1 MAKSK
6 GKKTAG
12 TQNTTDVQSQG
23 FTKNLVEDVSN
34 YLVDENSWTQ
44 ARNAINNSVTGDI
57 GSLGNEPSNIFCVA
71 ITADGTPT
79 GAPLAIIG
87 AVYTTLDTWVLFST
101 DDSNHQIGI
110 YNQTSCSYYKV
121 VDDPCLNF
129 SRSHLI
135 SGVSKKNF
143 QCRYNIYWSDAFNPD
158 RVLSLEIEN
167 PTLND
172 YTNPD
177 SGIPWI
183 QDCNIINGC
192 QVCTNTNVIDCDKI
206 RLESLT
212 NPACLRVEKGAS
224 SGLIPNGSYYVVIA
238 YTINNQRVSA
248 YSTPSNVQPLF
259 NHLNTASSLDIYI
272 DSIDSTNYDEFELVL
287 VQFFNGQTVAS
298 IVGNYSTRQTKI
310 TLDYLDKEWVS
321 ISKNLIPLII
331 PIADKSDAIF
341 EAGNYLIRTGPTDK
355 FDFNYQP
362 LANQI
367 VTKWVSVEYDED
379 YYREGGNNTGYLRDE
394 VYSFFIRWIYNTGDK
409 SATYHIPGRPAY
421 ASDTTVVFGPDTEPE
436 TEAGLTPY
444 NWMVNNTAIITA
456 PSGLANPDQGTIVAE
471 GYMGYWESTEL
482 YDDDTP
488 VVWNANNELHPWTA
502 LTIPPYPG
510 TIAGS
515 VNNGVVTLGDYDLCG
530 KPIRHHKFPDNGT
543 DTGALRRTNH
553 FFTDT
558 TGKTT
563 VRIMGVAFNNIKPPV
578 DNEGNIISNIVGYE
592 ILRGSRVG
600 NESIIAKGMLNNMFE
615 YDIDGVDQSDM
626 NQSSVNLITR
636 RKGLYQN
643 YPYNDLRR
651 DYFISKTPTSFEP
664 ILGTTGPDYNPNNYK
679 GFEPNDQVSD
689 TFYTFHSPDTQ
700 FTDPYLSGSELKFYG
715 QISGQTEGSFVY
727 PDKHPKHKFVTDQA
741 FQASMLIGA
750 GIALLAT
757 KPAKTTTKIDPYA
770 INLGGTFVSTGGG
783 VGFQPSPV
791 PVPGQG
797 ALAQTYFQA
806 FNAGSEAIGALIT
819 GLETLQ
825 SAGVGE
831 PATSLALGS
840 AQQSLA
846 LLNNGVYMIPG
857 TIGPGTTVSTTEN
870 DVSVLPPILRQLD
883 AAVLFY
889 NYFTQGIDTT
899 LRLIKAFSK
908 YQQYAL
914 QYQSHCKYTKFDL
927 PITGNKRTTIP
938 LSRYLEPQ
946 LQDFG
951 IDHRINNLFR
961 GRAIALE
968 TGRGMAPAIG
978 DNSRV
983 TVGEIPDYNNDIGTP
998 SEAFRKPTTPFNAT
1012 ASSHYVGMKQRI
1024 RNQYG
1029 KIEGIIQVPVS
1040 TCFTAAKVK
1049 ATAVLFNG
1057 DTYVTRYT
1065 EKNTMFFFANWLYN
1079 QPNDA
1084 EFNYRLNKMLPYTS
1098 FWMDTEDFEWSDFIS
1113 SIPAAINN
1121 LGNFF
1126 SEIVTPSDKHCFD
1139 RASNLAPTQAG
1150 FFIVKNAFMYLFN
1163 SGVRDFFVESSI
1175 NTDLRDWG
1183 EPTYERFYDPYEYT
1197 DLATLF
1203 STDDIKAVN
1212 YFKYDFSLSINKL
1225 FNNLVSWGFTH
1236 RRDYNPT
1243 IAESC
1248 YVYRPNRVIYSLPQ
1262 SEEAKK
1268 DYWRVF
1274 LPLNYKDFRSKVTAI
1289 RPINLNGAIM
1299 LFEQDPPVQILG
1311 VENLTLEGGTKVTI
1325 GDGALFQ
1332 QAIQYLDNSDRNL
1345 NYGSCQSQRSVISTP
1360 VGVFYMSQ
1368 NQGKI
1373 FAVSGQGIQELSLP
1387 GQLKWWFNSYLP
1399 CKLILDFPDFEL
1411 LDNTVIGVG
1420 CHVAYDNG
1428 NMLTYFCKKDYVLRK
1443 DTGFTLT
1450 YQGSNIFTVDQTGL
1464 TVELGDPRFFQ
1475 DASWTLS
1482 YDPKIGQW
1490 LSYHDW
1496 HPSFLL
1502 SGKTAFM
1509 SVDPEKKNSIWIHN
1523 DAYQSYCNYYGKD
1536 YPFELEFQT
1545 DTVQT
1550 VTTMRSIEYQMECY
1564 IYADNGYDRY
1574 HVLDFNF
1581 DEAVIYNSEQ
1591 VSGLLKLEL
1600 MPKNN
1605 STLLVQYPIV
1615 TPTFIRSL
1623 YSKEENKYRINQFW
1637 DATRNRGEYLPTLE
1651 TIFNTEPNGYVKPLN
1666 PNNLDYAKFPTQRKK
1681 FRHYRNTVLLRRL
1694 VSGTVKM
1701 LFNIANIKNL
1711 NSPR

>member
-1 MAKSK
+1 MAKTNK
-6 GKKTAG
+6 GARSGAT
-12 TQNTTDVQSQG
+12 NTSGVESQG

-110 YNQTSCSYYKV
+110 YNQTSCTYYKV
-121 VDDPCLNF
+121 TDGACLNF
-129 SRSHLI
+129 SRSNII

-143 QCRYNIYWSDAFNPD
+143 ECRYNIYWSDALNPD
-158 RVLSLEIEN
+158 RFISLEIEN
-167 PTLND
+167 PVLND
-172 YTNPD
+172 YTNPE
-177 SGIPWI
+177 SPVPWI
-183 QDCNIINGC
+183 QNCEIINGC
-192 QVCTNTNVIDCDKI
+192 QFCTNTSVIDCDRL

-212 NPACLRVEKGAS
+212 NPPCLRVERGS
-224 SGLIPNGSYYVVIA
+224 TGGLVPNGSYYVVTA
-238 YTINNQRVSA
+238 YTINSQRVTA

-272 DSIDSTNYDEFELVL
+272 DSMDSVNYDEFELVL

-298 IVGNYSTRQTKI
+298 IVGQYSTRQNKI
-310 TLDYLDKEWVS
+310 TLDSLNREWVS

-331 PIADKSDAIF
+331 PIADKSDGIY
-341 EAGNYLIRTGPTDK
+341 EAGNYLVRVGPTDK

-367 VTKWVSVEYDED
+367 VTKWVSVEYEED
-379 YYREGGNNTGYLRDE
+379 YYRQGGNNTGYLRDE
-394 VYSFFIRWIYNTGDK
+394 VYPFFIRWIYNTGDK
-409 SATYHIPGRPAY
+409 SASYHIPGRPAY
-421 ASDTTVVFGPDTEPE
+421 PSDTTIVFGPDTEPE
-436 TEAGLTPY
+436 TDAGLTPY

-456 PSGLANPDQGTIVAE
+456 PSGLANPDQGTIKAE

-482 YDDDTP
+482 YDDDKP
-488 VVWNANNELHPWTA
+488 VVWNANNESHPWTSV
-502 LTIPPYPG
+502 TIPPYPG

-515 VNNGVVTLGDYDLCG
+515 VNGGVVTLGDYDLCG
-530 KPIRHHKFPDNGT
+530 KPIRHHKFPDNGL
-543 DTGALRRTNH
+543 DTGATRRTNH

-558 TGKTT
+558 SNKTT
-563 VRIMGVAFNNIKPPV
+563 IRIMAVAFANVLPPV
-578 DNEGNIISNIVGYE
+578 DNDGNVISNIIGYE

-600 NESIIAKGMLNNMFE
+600 NESIIAKGMINNMFE
-615 YDIDGVDQSDM
+615 YDIDGTDQSNM
-626 NQSSVNLITR
+626 NQSSTNLITR

-664 ILGTTGPDYNPNNYK
+664 VFGTTGPSYNSNNYK
-679 GFEPNDQVSD
+679 GFEPNDQVSSSY
-689 TFYTFHSPDTQ
+689 YTFHSPDTQ
-700 FTDPYLSGSELKFYG
+700 FTDPYLSASELKFYG

-727 PDKHPKHKFVTDQA
+727 PDKHPKHKFVTDSA

-757 KPAKTTTKIDPYA
+757 KPEKTITKIDPYA
-770 INLGGTFVSTGGG
+770 INLGGVWGGAANG
-783 VGFQPSPV
+783 NQPVGA
-791 PVPGQG
+791 G
-797 ALAQTYFQA
+797 AAAEA
-806 FNAGSEAIGALIT
+806 FFALYNNGTAALEASIT
-819 GLETLQ
+819 GLQTLQ
-825 SAGVGE
+825 AAGIGE
-831 PATSLALGS
+831 PATSLALTA
-840 AQQSLA
+840 AQNALA
-846 LLNNGVYMIPG
+846 AFNNGVYMIPG
-857 TIGPGTTVSTTEN
+857 TVGPGTTTATTDN
-870 DVSVLPPILRQLD
+870 AVTALPNVLRQLNS
-883 AAVLFY
+883 AVLFY
-889 NYFTQGIDTT
+889 NYFTEGVDST
-899 LRLIKAFSK
+899 LRIIKAFSK
-908 YQQYAL
+908 FQQYAM
-914 QYQSHCKYTKFDL
+914 QYQSHCKYTKYDL

-951 IDHRINNLFR
+951 TDHRINNLFR
-961 GRAIALE
+961 GRAVALE

-983 TVGEIPDYNNDIGTP
+983 TIGEIPQYNNDIGNA

-1024 RNQYG
+1024 LNQYG
-1029 KIEGIIQVPVS
+1029 KIQAIIQVPVS
-1040 TCFTAAKVK
+1040 TCLTGAKVK
-1049 ATAVLFNG
+1049 KTTVLFNG
-1057 DTYVTRYT
+1057 DTYVGRYT
-1065 EKNTMFFFANWLYN
+1065 EKNTMFYFANWLYN

-1098 FWMDTEDFEWSDFIS
+1098 FWMDTEEFDWSDFIT
-1113 SIPAAINN
+1113 SIPAAFGNFS
-1121 LGNFF
+1121 NFF
-1126 SEIVTPSDKHCFD
+1126 STIVTPSDKHCFD
-1139 RASNLAPTQAG
+1139 RSSNLAPTQSG

-1203 STDDIKAVN
+1203 STDDIKAAN
-1212 YFKYDFSLSINKL
+1212 YFKYDFSLSVNKL
-1225 FNNLVSWGFTH
+1225 FNNLISWGYTH
-1236 RRDYNPT
+1236 RNEYNPY
-1243 IAESC
+1243 IAEAC

-1262 SEEAKK
+1262 SEESKK
-1268 DYWRVF
+1268 DFWRVF
-1274 LPLNYKDFRSKVTAI
+1274 LPLNYRDFRSKVTAI

-1299 LFEQDPPVQILG
+1299 FFDQDAPMQFLG
-1311 VENLTLEGGTKVTI
+1311 VENLTLEAGTKVTI

-1332 QAIQYLDNSDRNL
+1332 QPLQYLDNSDRNL
-1345 NYGSCQSQRSVISTP
+1345 NYGSCQSSRSVISTS
-1360 VGVFYMSQ
+1360 VGIFYMSQ

-1420 CHVAYDNG
+1420 CHVAYDSG
-1428 NMLTYFCKKDYVLRK
+1428 NMLVYFSKKDYILRK

-1450 YQGSNIFTVDQTGL
+1450 YRGSNIFTVDQTGL
-1464 TVELGDPRFFQ
+1464 TIELGDPRFFQ

-1496 HPSFLL
+1496 HPSFML

-1509 SVDPEKKNSIWIHN
+1509 SVDPVLKNSLWIHN
-1523 DAYQSYCNYYGKD
+1523 DAYQSYCNFYGRD

-1545 DTVQT
+1545 DTVQN

-1581 DEAVIYNSEQ
+1581 DEATIYNSEQ
-1591 VSGLLKLEL
+1591 VSGLLKLEI
-1600 MPKNN
+1600 MPKND
-1605 STLLVQYPIV
+1605 STLLVQFPIV

-1623 YSKEENKYRINQFW
+1623 FSKEENKYRINQFW
-1637 DATRNRGEYLPTLE
+1637 DVTKNRGEYIPTLE

-1666 PNNLDYAKFPTQRKK
+1666 PDNLDYAKFPTQRKK

-1694 VSGTVKM
+1694 VSGNVKM